1 MDGVTDNINTINPT
15 SATAA
20 AAPPAPNIDTAQ
32 PPMAASPAQTAPL
45 PQAPNMPMQQPSNPA
60 DVNAN
65 AAMNPNANASMTP
78 AQKHASI
85 FHSVFSMLG
94 GGGNRPQMDAQ
105 GNPILNPDGTPK
117 MGQAST
123 KQLGMGILAGAIS
136 GMMAGMA
143 TPTKYNEV
151 APGRFAPDYS
161 GAFGAGAK
169 AAQPFTQQ
177 GSKAAAQQQAD
188 INTTR
193 QYTTLKNNLDMHLLM
208 QGVHRG
214 DTQDFQSAV
223 DSFSETLQN
232 AQDEQDAGNLKD
244 DKGNPIQ
251 LIRDGEYTNEQGLD
265 MLKKGQISSV
275 KSQMIPSR
283 VIQVPNDPSDPSK
296 GMHPVMMYKILTD
309 AGTGLGTVPLTDAM
323 KKELGSKWDNAPVD
337 TTKVPI
343 SLLLQNAH
351 TRATSAQAGGTVSD
365 WQNELKAVDPDNQ
378 KLKDFSYSA
387 WSASNPVDA
396 KALNQVLTAHKGQHA
411 DIGLNQILTNKDF
424 SGDSKVMSAINKLQQ
439 AMGVNGETLDKI
451 FRDRESKVLDLKNR
465 EAEDR
470 AAALEKAKEKTP
482 EGQLK
487 LQNAQLDL
495 TLKRQQVAQ
504 NDANAKAVQVPQGF
518 VADPRANE
526 LPSNELRSQ
535 LSSKGVTIPS
545 DWEALYTIGHND
557 ADLATYT
564 SSPRKGVQTMPRPQA
579 LAFIRTYINPNY
591 NEGDYK
597 ANANLIKEV
606 RDTKVGTAGGSLLAA
621 GVASNHLDLLAQA
634 GTALRNHDVQ
644 LWNSLCA
651 KAGVATGSA
660 PPVVFQAIGQKL
672 NEEVE
677 KVTSGGTPQVASL
690 KEAHENLN
698 VAQSPEQIE
707 GVINSYLGLMN
718 GRVSEIDFRANQYT
732 GRHVSVSP
740 MTAKVFN
747 SRGYTV
753 PGQPSI
759 SYKPVTNN
767 GLIVGWTN
775 NGGKT
780 MVQTQLYR

>member
-1 MDGVTDNINTINPT
+1 MFKDLRADKTVPGPAV
-15 SATAA
+15 AA
-20 AAPPAPNIDTAQ
+20 
-32 PPMAASPAQTAPL
+32 L
-45 PQAPNMPMQQPSNPA
+45 
-60 DVNAN
+60 AN
-65 AAMNPNANASMTP
+65 A
-78 AQKHASI
+78 
-85 FHSVFSMLG
+85 
-94 GGGNRPQMDAQ
+94 
-105 GNPILNPDGTPK
+105 
-117 MGQAST
+117 
-123 KQLGMGILAGAIS
+123 
-136 GMMAGMA
+136 
-143 TPTKYNEV
+143 
-151 APGRFAPDYS
+151 
-161 GAFGAGAK
+161 
-169 AAQPFTQQ
+169 
-177 GSKAAAQQQAD
+177 
-188 INTTR
+188 
-193 QYTTLKNNLDMHLLM
+193 MHL
-208 QGVHRG
+208 
-214 DTQDFQSAV
+214 
-223 DSFSETLQN
+223 N
-232 AQDEQDAGNLKD
+232 DED
-244 DKGNPIQ
+244 
-251 LIRDGEYTNEQGLD
+251 
-265 MLKKGQISSV
+265 
-275 KSQMIPSR
+275 
-283 VIQVPNDPSDPSK
+283 
-296 GMHPVMMYKILTD
+296 
-309 AGTGLGTVPLTDAM
+309 
-323 KKELGSKWDNAPVD
+323 
-337 TTKVPI
+337 
-343 SLLLQNAH
+343 
-351 TRATSAQAGGTVSD
+351 
-365 WQNELKAVDPDNQ
+365 
-378 KLKDFSYSA
+378 
-387 WSASNPVDA
+387 
-396 KALNQVLTAHKGQHA
+396 
-411 DIGLNQILTNKDF
+411 
-424 SGDSKVMSAINKLQQ
+424 
-439 AMGVNGETLDKI
+439 LDKMS
-451 FRDRESKVLDLKNR
+451 REREAKVLDLKNR

-482 EGQLK
+482 EGQVK

-535 LSSKGVTIPS
+535 LSSKGVTIPP

-707 GVINSYLGLMN
+707 GVINAYLGLMN
-718 GRVSEIDFRANQYT
+718 GRVAEIDSRANQYT
-732 GRHVSVSP
+732 GRHVPVSP

-759 SYKPVTNN
+759 SYKPVINN

-780 MVQTQLYR
+780 MVQSQLYR